1 MKPVQGD
8 PTPLKLPDGQKL
20 NDTAPGVPGQKRRYK
35 LYDKIKVPLR
45 TMDIII
51 GIIVALLLLALLLG
65 IILARA

>member
-20 NDTAPGVPGQKRRYK
+20 NDTAGRGQRRRYK

-45 TMDIII
+45 TMDMII

-65 IILARA
+65 IILARV